1 MSINKNKMS
10 RVTFYI
16 DGTDLTNSTGVW
28 QDENLTICAPEGY
41 YSDSNEGGDIVRFLS
56 HEGGLCV
63 LGARE
68 PCPSC
73 LSPCGSE
80 INPGTLQQGYYSLT
94 FSTGS
99 SLGATVIYFDPQ
111 SIPDGIRVTHDGTVY
126 NAIASEDYGY
136 LSSSNPGNFV
146 LIGDSTDTG
155 SCTGSGAG
163 DLEGT
168 YTLDEYVWSG
178 TSFPPTGNTQTVT
191 IDAADVDLSAG
202 DPGFGAIVIPK
213 ISNATSQLP
222 VTLEMIGVC
231 GSTRFD
237 VEARCPIT
245 LTGIPTSN
253 VGATCGTATYPNT
266 YYNVPKYSRRADN
279 TAYGDPEVNEWFFQD
294 ENGETVVADGDYK
307 VDDGATGKLLT
318 VANGVITT
326 VVTCP

>member
-1 MSINKNKMS
+1 MSK
-10 RVTFYI
+10 VTFYI
-16 DGTDLTNSTGVW
+16 DGTNLANSTGVW
-28 QDENLTICAPEGY
+28 QDENLTLCAPEGY
-41 YSDSNEGGDIVRFLS
+41 YSDANTGGNTVRLLS
-56 HEGGLCV
+56 HEEGLCV
-63 LGARE
+63 LGAVE

-73 LSPCGSE
+73 LPPCGSE
-80 INPGTLQQGYYSLT
+80 INPGQLDQGYYSLT

-99 SLGATVIYFDPQ
+99 SLGAAVVYFSPQ

-126 NAIASEDYGY
+126 NAIASENYGY
-136 LSSSNPGNFV
+136 AASSNPGNFV
-146 LIGDSTDTG
+146 LIGNTNNTG

-163 DLEGT
+163 DLEGD

-178 TSFPPTGNTQTVT
+178 TSFPPTEGEKIVT
-191 IDAADVDLSAG
+191 IDAGDVNLSPSN
-202 DPGFGAIVIPK
+202 PGFGAIVIPK

-222 VTLEMIGVC
+222 VTIEMIGVC
-231 GSTRFD
+231 GDTFFNI
-237 VEARCPIT
+237 EARCPIA

-253 VGATCGTATYPNT
+253 VGATCSTATYPNT

-279 TAYGDPEVNEWFFQD
+279 TAYGDPEVYEWFFQD
-294 ENGETVVADGDYK
+294 ANGETVVADGDYK

>member
-1 MSINKNKMS
+1 MS

-63 LGARE
+63 LEARE
-68 PCPSC
+68 PCPGC

-80 INPGTLQQGYYSLT
+80 ITPGTLKQGYYSLT

-136 LSSSNPGNFV
+136 SSSSNPGNFV
-146 LIGDSTDTG
+146 LIGDSTHTG

-178 TSFPPTGNTQTVT
+178 TSFSPTEGEKIVT
-191 IDAADVDLSAG
+191 IDAGDVDLSPD

-222 VTLEMIGVC
+222 VTIEMIGVC
-231 GSTRFD
+231 GSTRFN
-237 VEARCPIT
+237 VEARCPIA

-253 VGATCGTATYPNT
+253 AGADCSTATYPNT
-266 YYNVPKYSRRADN
+266 YYNVPKYSRRAN
-279 TAYGDPEVNEWFFQD
+279 NAAYGDPEENEWFFQD
-294 ENGETVVADGDYK
+294 ANGETVVADGVYK

-326 VVTCP
+326 VSTCP